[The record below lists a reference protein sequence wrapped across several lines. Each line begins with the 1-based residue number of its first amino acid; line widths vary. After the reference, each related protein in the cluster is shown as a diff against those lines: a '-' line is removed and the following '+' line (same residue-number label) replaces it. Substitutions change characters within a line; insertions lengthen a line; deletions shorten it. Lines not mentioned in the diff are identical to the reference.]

1 MFAQLSEL
9 QVENVKVHKLSEE
22 QKELK
27 SRLSEAE
34 EARIQAQDQVCAPD
48 QDCRGVQSDK
58 RVLSTGTRAAASL
71 TVSKPICFRTNSFN
85 ASSSWKCL
93 RLKPGL
99 QYNSIQFNL
108 FIYYYI

>member
-48 QDCRGVQSDK
+48 QDCR
-58 RVLSTGTRAAASL
+58 ASNQI
-71 TVSKPICFRTNSFN
+71 KEFYQQE
-85 ASSSWKCL
+85 
-93 RLKPGL
+93 PGL
-99 QYNSIQFNL
+99 QRVFD
-108 FIYYYI
+108 

>member
-9 QVENVKVHKLSEE
+9 QVENVKVHKLSEV

-58 RVLSTGTRAAASL
+58 SFINRNQGCSESL
-71 TVSKPICFRTNSFN
+71 TVLKPICFCTNSFN
-85 ASSSWKCL
+85 ASSSWKRL

-99 QYNSIQFNL
+99 QYNSVL
-108 FIYYYI
+108 FI